1 MRYIRYAKP
10 LYCLISL
17 YCGSSI
23 LHRFLSDPYICLLE
37 IPFKLPLLSL
47 LCYVIPLVIEL
58 FSAAQTYFNLYPG
71 TLEIYHQRYQ
81 GIALFRG
88 LAYEPRYLLFMKQQF
103 SDAEILERV
112 PSGRLEGDTFLLT
125 ARYLLL
131 EDAALERSFEVS
143 P

>member
-1 MRYIRYAKP
+1 M
-10 LYCLISL
+10 
-17 YCGSSI
+17 
-23 LHRFLSDPYICLLE
+23 E
-37 IPFKLPLLSL
+37 LPLSFGS
-47 LCYVIPLVIEL
+47 P
-58 FSAAQTYFNLYPG
+58 AGP
-71 TLEIYHQRYQ
+71 
-81 GIALFRG
+81 
-88 LAYEPRYLLFMKQQF
+88 YLLTAREKQLSAFGVPLPVQLTVREYRLAERTERHHTEAEAEALAEEALQALEAEQF